1 MALTK
6 RGMRRT
12 ASQAA
17 NEGYQY
23 RKMKELREDLKPY
36 NPNKLKEKEKPE
48 YFKKKRNSQVTY
60 NY

>member
-23 RKMKELREDLKPY
+23 RKNRQLQEEPINKKP
-36 NPNKLKEKEKPE
+36 EKE
-48 YFKKKRNSQVTY
+48 YFKKKKNSQVTY

>member
-1 MALTK
+1 
-6 RGMRRT
+6 
-12 ASQAA
+12 
-17 NEGYQY
+17 
-23 RKMKELREDLKPY
+23 MKELREDLKPY